1 MPVDLYCERIGPGL
15 WGEPFNVTSNIA
27 IAMAA
32 WAIWRLGRHST
43 TSAPLVKFFAW
54 LTVAITAGSVAFH
67 MLATSWAR
75 VLDEGP
81 IAFFQIAFIWCY
93 GRRVMRW
100 STPTVIVL
108 IALLLASTLGLRVW
122 TTAFNRSL
130 PYFPALLLT
139 LVFGLDHIRAGRRS
153 GPSLIVGAVTFAVA
167 IYLRSIDNAVCDVF
181 PIGTHVFWHLLA
193 ALVLYLF
200 ARGLLM
206 NSSPE

>member
-1 MPVDLYCERIGPGL
+1 MPVDLYCERLAPGL

-27 IAMAA
+27 IGIAA
-32 WAIWRLGRHST
+32 WAIWQLRRDAST
-43 TSAPLVKFFAW
+43 SQSLVRFFAW
-54 LTVAITAGSVAFH
+54 LTAAIGVGSVAFH

-81 IAFFQIAFIWCY
+81 ISFFQIAFLWCY

-108 IALLLASTLGLRVW
+108 IVALLASTFGLRVW

-139 LVFGLDHIRAGRRS
+139 LIFGCDHVRAGRRS
-153 GPSLIVGAVTFAVA
+153 PWSLLVGAVVFAAA
-167 IYLRSIDNAVCDVF
+167 IYLRSIDNAVCDAF
-181 PIGTHVFWHLLA
+181 PIGTHFIWHLLA
-193 ALVLYLF
+193 AVVLYLF
-200 ARGLLM
+200 ARGLVT
-206 NSSPE
+206 NSR